1 MDEKLQKA
9 IAVILADEMEPDR
22 INDYVENG
30 PLASTADEFNVLGV
44 GADELD
50 VIKTLFVLA
59 QDYNGSRGWL
69 TTEDKYMPDD
79 ERGPRCRFDDEGNI
93 VGTNY

>member
-30 PLASTADEFNVLGV
+30 PLVSTADEFDVLGV

-69 TTEDKYMPDD
+69 STADKYAPDD
-79 ERGPRCRFDDEGNI
+79 ERGPRCRFNDEGNI